1 MVYSLAERVF
11 IPEYYFEL
19 KLSAA
24 VPEEFNN
31 AYPDK

>member
-19 KLSAA
+19 LSAA

-31 AYPDK
+31 AYPDT